1 MAQDYHAIDD
11 PTRFRRAARRAKRVR
26 NVATPVLSS
35 RPKFWN
41 FTPKLRTI
49 QADATRAIV
58 SASAFCISS
67 ADCANGADRFIH
79 TKIGGPQIYPVPG
92 HQNKHASDRI
102 FPSTE
107 EATKRRMLQSFD
119 GNRRN
124 NFHFQLTFGPPAR
137 RDQKSLLTREVDLFG
152 GCGQSPIRPKPRS
165 QSE

>member
-1 MAQDYHAIDD
+1 METQLPRLPLAQAYYAIDD
-11 PTRFRRAARRAKRVR
+11 PTRFRRPARRAKRVQ
-26 NVATPVLSS
+26 NVGTPVLSS
-35 RPKFWN
+35 RAKFWN

-92 HQNKHASDRI
+92 HQNKHTSDRI

-107 EATKRRMLQSFD
+107 EATKRRMLSPSTAI
-119 GNRRN
+119 GGI
-124 NFHFQLTFGPPAR
+124 TFISNSLSVRPPAVI
-137 RDQKSLLTREVDLFG
+137 KKA
-152 GCGQSPIRPKPRS
+152 C
-165 QSE
+165 